1 MAGLFLVQ
9 TRDGAFAEAALTE
22 ARAQFGRHG
31 FTDCTEHELPGWH
44 LLHAPYILGG
54 PETLLAEGDDLVAVA
69 GTLTCDGKMGRAALQ
84 ALLGMADLPKPDWS
98 RLGGQFVA
106 LVRRAG
112 RTFLFTD

>member
-1 MAGLFLVQ
+1 MAGLYLVQ
-9 TRDGAFAEAALTE
+9 TQDSAFAETGLAE
-22 ARAQFGRHG
+22 ARAQFARHG
-31 FTDCTEHELPGWH
+31 FSNCTEHVLPGWH
-44 LLHAPYILGG
+44 LLHAPYIIGG

-69 GTLTCDGKMGRAALQ
+69 GTLTCDGKMGVEALR

-112 RTFLFTD
+112 RT